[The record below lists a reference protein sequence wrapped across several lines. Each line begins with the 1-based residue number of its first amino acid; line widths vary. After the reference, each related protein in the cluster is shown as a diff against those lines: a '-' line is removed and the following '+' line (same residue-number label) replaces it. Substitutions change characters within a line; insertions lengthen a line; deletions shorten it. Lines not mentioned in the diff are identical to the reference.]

1 MGCLLDIDEKTIC
14 MECMCATIVNSAHVC
29 VCVSPGAAFTLNG
42 DLLQGSFESTV
53 AFEHI
58 NTSEGLVP
66 AITLSAG
73 ERAQLNFGQS
83 KVVAASLLW
92 GSMYYHS
99 FYLCVCVQEA
109 LHHNYTASG
118 YEPVCR

>member
-1 MGCLLDIDEKTIC
+1 
-14 MECMCATIVNSAHVC
+14 MCATIVSSAH

-42 DLLQGSFESTV
+42 ELLQGSFESTV

-83 KVVAASLLW
+83 KVVSVSLLLW
-92 GSMYYHS
+92 GSMCYHS
-99 FYLCVCVQEA
+99 FSLCVCVQEA